1 MYHYHKYL
9 SSAKFCFFFSKL
21 FTASLIL
28 ILYFARKIYDMIQR
42 YISQIK
48 TEILHVN
55 GRSKYGMGRKC
66 SMNIEM
72 RNAYKVQ
79 SKNAE
84 RERLL

>member
-1 MYHYHKYL
+1 
-9 SSAKFCFFFSKL
+9 
-21 FTASLIL
+21 
-28 ILYFARKIYDMIQR
+28 MIQR